1 MRILQQHLDFIEYE
15 PREKEIASAEEA
27 EKKLYRYDEIVV
39 LFTSVEQGDD
49 DETAKKAI
57 EGTKQ
62 FLGKL
67 KVNRVIIYPYAHL
80 SQNLA
85 RPKDALE
92 VLKAMERYSNEAGVE
107 TYRAPF
113 GWNKAFQIKV
123 KGHPLAEQSRVY
135 SAAAATVQAAAPPVK
150 VSTDRKA
157 ELTEEQ
163 MLARVKKSDFAT
175 LPETD
180 HRVIGERLDLFSF
193 QEMSPG
199 MVYWHDKGVTLRNLL
214 IEFIRGE
221 LKKHGYLEV
230 STPALANTILWR
242 VSGHWDHYKDNMFL
256 TYLGDDEFGLKPMNC
271 PSTFLFYKTRR
282 WSFRDLP
289 LRVADFDQLYRN
301 ELSGVA
307 SGLFRVKVLTQDD
320 AHIFV
325 MEDQVEDE
333 IKGLVDLMA
342 MMYGVFKLDFKL
354 RISTMPDDHIG
365 TKEQWDGA
373 TDILKRTVMA
383 KGLAFEIKEKEGA
396 FYGPKI
402 DVDIKDS
409 LGREWQCCTIQ
420 LDFQMPKRFRL
431 TYVGSDGKDH
441 TPIVIHRTIYG
452 TLERFI
458 GIITEH
464 YQGKFPVWVSPVQ
477 VRVLPVSDDNKAYS
491 AEVASVLRDAG
502 IRVETDFDSGTV
514 GGKIRN
520 AQLQKI
526 PYMLII
532 GGKEQE
538 ARTISVRARDGDVRY
553 GVKVDE
559 FVAELKQKIASFA

>member
-15 PREKEIASAEEA
+15 PREKEISMAEEA
-27 EKKLYRYDEIVV
+27 EKKKHHYDEIVV

-49 DETAKKAI
+49 DRIAKQAI
-57 EGTKQ
+57 EGTKD

-67 KVNRVIIYPYAHL
+67 KVNRIIIYPYAHL
-80 SQNLA
+80 SQSLA
-85 RPKDALE
+85 RPREALE
-92 VLKAMERYSNEAGVE
+92 VLKAMERYAIEMGME

-135 SAAAATVQAAAPPVK
+135 SAAGGMEAPQEPVR
-150 VSTDRKA
+150 VSTERKA
-157 ELTEEQ
+157 EMTEEQ
-163 MLARVKKSDFAT
+163 MLARVRKSDFAT

-214 IEFIRGE
+214 MEFIRGE
-221 LKKHGYLEV
+221 LKKNNYLEI

-256 TYLGDDEFGLKPMNC
+256 TYLGEDEFGLKPMNC

-325 MEDQVEDE
+325 MEEQVEDE

-342 MMYGVFKLDFKL
+342 KMYGVFRLEFKL
-354 RISTMPDDHIG
+354 RVSTMPDDHIG

-373 TDILKRTVMA
+373 TDILKRVVLA
-383 KGLAFEIKEKEGA
+383 KGLTFEVKEKEGA

-464 YQGKFPVWVSPVQ
+464 FQGKFPVWVSPVQ
-477 VRVLPVSDDNKAYS
+477 VRVLPVSDDNKGYAG
-491 AEVASVLRDAG
+491 EVVTRLREAG
-502 IRVETDFDSGTV
+502 IRVEPDFDSGTV
-514 GGKIRN
+514 GGR
-520 AQLQKI
+520 
-526 PYMLII
+526 
-532 GGKEQE
+532 
-538 ARTISVRARDGDVRY
+538 
-553 GVKVDE
+553 
-559 FVAELKQKIASFA
+559 

>member
-1 MRILQQHLDFIEYE
+1 
-15 PREKEIASAEEA
+15 
-27 EKKLYRYDEIVV
+27 
-39 LFTSVEQGDD
+39 
-49 DETAKKAI
+49 
-57 EGTKQ
+57 
-62 FLGKL
+62 
-67 KVNRVIIYPYAHL
+67 
-80 SQNLA
+80 
-85 RPKDALE
+85 
-92 VLKAMERYSNEAGVE
+92 
-107 TYRAPF
+107 
-113 GWNKAFQIKV
+113 
-123 KGHPLAEQSRVY
+123 
-135 SAAAATVQAAAPPVK
+135 
-150 VSTDRKA
+150 
-157 ELTEEQ
+157 
-163 MLARVKKSDFAT
+163 
-175 LPETD
+175 
-180 HRVIGERLDLFSF
+180 
-193 QEMSPG
+193 MSPG

-214 IEFIRGE
+214 MEFIRGE
-221 LKKHGYLEV
+221 LKKNNYLEI

-256 TYLGDDEFGLKPMNC
+256 TYLGEDEFGLKPMNC

-325 MEDQVEDE
+325 MEEQVEDE

-342 MMYGVFKLDFKL
+342 KMYGVFKLEFKL

-373 TDILKRTVMA
+373 TDILKRVVLA
-383 KGLAFEIKEKEGA
+383 KGLAFEVKEKEGA

-464 YQGKFPVWVSPVQ
+464 FQGKFPVWVSPVQ
-477 VRVLPVSDDNKAYS
+477 VRVLPVSDDNKGYAG
-491 AEVASVLRDAG
+491 EVVARLRDAG
-502 IRVETDFDSGTV
+502 IRVEPDFDSGTV

-538 ARTISVRARDGDVRY
+538 AGTISVRARDGEVRY
-553 GVKVDE
+553 GVKMDE
-559 FVAELKQKIASFA
+559 FLVELKKKIETFV

>member
-15 PREKEIASAEEA
+15 PKEKEIASAEEA
-27 EKKLYRYDEIVV
+27 EKKRYHYDEIVV

-49 DETAKKAI
+49 DEIAKKAI

-92 VLKAMERYSNEAGVE
+92 VLKAMERYSNDAGIE

-135 SAAAATVQAAAPPVK
+135 SAAAATAQVTAPPVK

-157 ELTEEQ
+157 EMTEEQ

-221 LKKHGYLEV
+221 LKKHGYLEI

-301 ELSGVA
+301 ELSG
-307 SGLFRVKVLTQDD
+307 LFRVKVLTQDD

-325 MEDQVEDE
+325 MEEQVEDE

-373 TDILKRTVMA
+373 TDILKRTVLA
-383 KGLAFEIKEKEGA
+383 KGLAFEMKEKEGA

-409 LGREWQCCTIQ
+409 LGRDWQCCTIQ

-441 TPIVIHRTIYG
+441 TPIAIHRTIYG

-464 YQGKFPVWVSPVQ
+464 YQGKFPVWVAPVQ
-477 VRVLPVSDDNKAYS
+477 VRVLPVSDDNKAYA
-491 AEVASVLRDAG
+491 AEVAAGLREAG

-532 GGKEQE
+532 GGKEEE
-538 ARTISVRARDGDVRY
+538 ARTISVRARDGEVRY
-553 GVKVDE
+553 GVKSEE
-559 FVAELKQKIASFA
+559 FVAELKKKIASFA

>member
-15 PREKEIASAEEA
+15 PKEKEIASAEEA
-27 EKKLYRYDEIVV
+27 EKKRYHYDEIVV

-49 DETAKKAI
+49 DEIAKKAI

-92 VLKAMERYSNEAGVE
+92 VLKAMERYSNDAGIE

-135 SAAAATVQAAAPPVK
+135 SAAAATAQVTAPPVK

-157 ELTEEQ
+157 EMTEEQ

-221 LKKHGYLEV
+221 LKKHGYLEI

-325 MEDQVEDE
+325 MEEQVEDE
-333 IKGLVDLMA
+333 IKGPRRPHGDDVRGLQAGLQA
-342 MMYGVFKLDFKL
+342 AHLDDA
-354 RISTMPDDHIG
+354 RRPHRDEGAVGRGDRHP
-365 TKEQWDGA
+365 QADGA
-373 TDILKRTVMA
+373 GQGPRLRDEGEGGCVLRPEDRRRHQ
-383 KGLAFEIKEKEGA
+383 GLAREGLA
-396 FYGPKI
+396 VLHHPAGLP
-402 DVDIKDS
+402 DAEEVQADLRG
-409 LGREWQCCTIQ
+409 LGREGPHP
-420 LDFQMPKRFRL
+420 D
-431 TYVGSDGKDH
+431 SDTQDDLRNPREVHRDH
-441 TPIVIHRTIYG
+441 NGALPG
-452 TLERFI
+452 
-458 GIITEH
+458 
-464 YQGKFPVWVSPVQ
+464 Q
-477 VRVLPVSDDNKAYS
+477 VPGL
-491 AEVASVLRDAG
+491 G
-502 IRVETDFDSGTV
+502 
-514 GGKIRN
+514 
-520 AQLQKI
+520 
-526 PYMLII
+526 
-532 GGKEQE
+532 
-538 ARTISVRARDGDVRY
+538 RARPGEGPACLGRQQ
-553 GVKVDE
+553 G
-559 FVAELKQKIASFA
+559 LRG

>member
-1 MRILQQHLDFIEYE
+1 
-15 PREKEIASAEEA
+15 
-27 EKKLYRYDEIVV
+27 
-39 LFTSVEQGDD
+39 
-49 DETAKKAI
+49 
-57 EGTKQ
+57 
-62 FLGKL
+62 
-67 KVNRVIIYPYAHL
+67 
-80 SQNLA
+80 
-85 RPKDALE
+85 
-92 VLKAMERYSNEAGVE
+92 
-107 TYRAPF
+107 
-113 GWNKAFQIKV
+113 
-123 KGHPLAEQSRVY
+123 
-135 SAAAATVQAAAPPVK
+135 
-150 VSTDRKA
+150 
-157 ELTEEQ
+157 
-163 MLARVKKSDFAT
+163 
-175 LPETD
+175 
-180 HRVIGERLDLFSF
+180 
-193 QEMSPG
+193 
-199 MVYWHDKGVTLRNLL
+199 
-214 IEFIRGE
+214 
-221 LKKHGYLEV
+221 
-230 STPALANTILWR
+230 
-242 VSGHWDHYKDNMFL
+242 
-256 TYLGDDEFGLKPMNC
+256 
-271 PSTFLFYKTRR
+271 
-282 WSFRDLP
+282 
-289 LRVADFDQLYRN
+289 
-301 ELSGVA
+301 
-307 SGLFRVKVLTQDD
+307 
-320 AHIFV
+320 
-325 MEDQVEDE
+325 
-333 IKGLVDLMA
+333 
-342 MMYGVFKLDFKL
+342 
-354 RISTMPDDHIG
+354 
-365 TKEQWDGA
+365 
-373 TDILKRTVMA
+373 
-383 KGLAFEIKEKEGA
+383 AFEIKEKEGA

>member
-15 PREKEIASAEEA
+15 PKEKEIASAEEA
-27 EKKLYRYDEIVV
+27 EKKRYHYDEIVV

-49 DETAKKAI
+49 DEIAKKAI

-85 RPKDALE
+85 RPEDALE
-92 VLKAMERYSNEAGVE
+92 VLKAMERYSNEAGIE

-135 SAAAATVQAAAPPVK
+135 SAAAATAQVTAPPVK

-157 ELTEEQ
+157 EMTEEQ

-221 LKKHGYLEV
+221 LKKHGYLEI

-289 LRVADFDQLYRN
+289 
-301 ELSGVA
+301 
-307 SGLFRVKVLTQDD
+307 
-320 AHIFV
+320 
-325 MEDQVEDE
+325 
-333 IKGLVDLMA
+333 
-342 MMYGVFKLDFKL
+342 
-354 RISTMPDDHIG
+354 
-365 TKEQWDGA
+365 
-373 TDILKRTVMA
+373 
-383 KGLAFEIKEKEGA
+383 
-396 FYGPKI
+396 
-402 DVDIKDS
+402 
-409 LGREWQCCTIQ
+409 
-420 LDFQMPKRFRL
+420 
-431 TYVGSDGKDH
+431 
-441 TPIVIHRTIYG
+441 
-452 TLERFI
+452 
-458 GIITEH
+458 
-464 YQGKFPVWVSPVQ
+464 
-477 VRVLPVSDDNKAYS
+477 
-491 AEVASVLRDAG
+491 
-502 IRVETDFDSGTV
+502 
-514 GGKIRN
+514 
-520 AQLQKI
+520 
-526 PYMLII
+526 
-532 GGKEQE
+532 
-538 ARTISVRARDGDVRY
+538 
-553 GVKVDE
+553 
-559 FVAELKQKIASFA
+559 